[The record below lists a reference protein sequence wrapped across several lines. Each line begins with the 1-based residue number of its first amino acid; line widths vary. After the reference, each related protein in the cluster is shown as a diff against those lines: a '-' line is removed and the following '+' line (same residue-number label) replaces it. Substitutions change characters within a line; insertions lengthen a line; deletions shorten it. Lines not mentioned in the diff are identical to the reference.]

1 MENICGSHPPP
12 QVSLPLF
19 FIAVS
24 KERALNFTEK
34 ERGKQTG
41 VNILAEEVLWLKA
54 ARVNDD

>member
-1 MENICGSHPPP
+1 MENIRGSHPPP

-34 ERGKQTG
+34 REGRANWRKYTG
-41 VNILAEEVLWLKA
+41 GGNFMAESGA
-54 ARVNDD
+54 C